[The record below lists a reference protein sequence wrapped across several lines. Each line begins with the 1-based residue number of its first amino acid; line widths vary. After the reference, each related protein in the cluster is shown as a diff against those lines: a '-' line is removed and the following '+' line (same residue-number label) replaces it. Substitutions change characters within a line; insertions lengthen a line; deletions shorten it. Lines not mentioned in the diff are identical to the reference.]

1 MEIDIDLPVW
11 RPVWWQT
18 DTFPKMLKCSVHMIP
33 HSVIPAH
40 TILCISDISFIYL
53 FFFIF
58 LGHCICHFL
67 IFPSAD
73 HGELLQPAKT
83 WEFFFR
89 WTLQPS
95 NLMSQTVSRSR
106 YAHMSFIR
114 RYIAAIQA
122 KYTAAWKIGIWIKIQ
137 HIGRAGIWNRQI
149 TGEMCRHFLSQD
161 STLKDVTLRS
171 YFYRIGSRKCNQ
183 NHEQNVACEG
193 PLSTGLILLNSIP
206 PVSVSLSLWAYG
218 LQYPPHHIFVCL

>member
-1 MEIDIDLPVW
+1 MANRHISQNVEVLSPHVSSQCDSSS
-11 RPVWWQT
+11 QN
-18 DTFPKMLKCSVHMIP
+18 SVYFRHF
-33 HSVIPAH
+33 
-40 TILCISDISFIYL
+40 ISFIYL
-53 FFFIF
+53 FIFFIF

-73 HGELLQPAKT
+73 HGELLQPTKT

-122 KYTAAWKIGIWIKIQ
+122 KYTAAWKIGIWITIE

-149 TGEMCRHFLSQD
+149 TGGMCRHFLSQD
-161 STLKDVTLRS
+161 
-171 YFYRIGSRKCNQ
+171 
-183 NHEQNVACEG
+183 
-193 PLSTGLILLNSIP
+193 
-206 PVSVSLSLWAYG
+206 
-218 LQYPPHHIFVCL
+218 